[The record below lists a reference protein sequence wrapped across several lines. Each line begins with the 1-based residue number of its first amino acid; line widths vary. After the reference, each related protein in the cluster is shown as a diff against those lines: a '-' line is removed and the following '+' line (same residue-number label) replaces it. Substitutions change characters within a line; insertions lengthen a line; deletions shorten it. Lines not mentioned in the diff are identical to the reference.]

1 MSVLQSA
8 YKQEIPAFQSD
19 KDSCPQCKSERY
31 LNKSMKLLAGPCKH
45 RVCESC
51 VQQIFDAG
59 PAPCPECRR
68 ILRKAEFYLPIFEDL
83 TVENELRIRQRMAM
97 TYNKREEDFKSLN
110 DYNAYLEMVEE
121 LTFRLLYDVDT
132 DEAEY
137 IIEKYRR
144 DNTAS
149 IEKNQ
154 TKLRREDHLQR
165 LISEQENLKRQQH
178 REELAKQ
185 IEDERREKKEAKDKL
200 IDALATSDKDA
211 KDIVKANMIQLKRSS
226 MSTRKTTQKTRF
238 DIEALLGNADDDF
251 EDYVGEEE
259 EEYGPFDPAESPYK
273 PMDVDIRPRYDD
285 PNPAFRQGSH
295 AAAGMTREIH
305 QRYVLEGAMAGLFA
319 PYLHEEV
326 GHNGFAS
333 PGSHDTDSIVVDAQA
348 I

>member
-8 YKQEIPAFQSD
+8 QRQEIPAFQSD

-45 RVCESC
+45 RICESC

-83 TVENELRIRQRMAM
+83 TVENEVRIRQRMAS
-97 TYNKREEDFKSLN
+97 TYNKREEDFKTLA

-121 LTFRLLYDVDT
+121 LTFSLLYDVDT
-132 DEAEY
+132 DETEF

-154 TKLRREDHLQR
+154 SKSRREEQLQK
-165 LISEQENLKRQQH
+165 LISEQERIKRQNH

-185 IEDERREKKEAKDKL
+185 IEEEKREKKEAKDKL

-211 KDIVKANMIQLKRSS
+211 KEIVKANMIQLKKSS
-226 MSTRKTTQKTRF
+226 LNNRNSVQKSRF
-238 DIEALLGNADDDF
+238 DIDAFLGNANDDFDDDAEAE
-251 EDYVGEEE
+251 ED
-259 EEYGPFDPAESPYK
+259 YGPFDPAESPYM
-273 PMDVDIRPRYDD
+273 PMDVALKAKYDD
-285 PNPAFRQGSH
+285 PNPAFRQGSL

-305 QRYVLEGAMAGLFA
+305 QRYVIEGAMAGLFA
-319 PYLHEEV
+319 PYLQDEV
-326 GHNGFAS
+326 AEGGPTPDNNDESSMA
-333 PGSHDTDSIVVDAQA
+333 VDA
-348 I
+348 IVG

>member
-45 RVCESC
+45 RICESC

-83 TVENELRIRQRMAM
+83 TVENEVRIRQRMAM

-110 DYNAYLEMVEE
+110 DYNAYLEMVED

-132 DEAEY
+132 DEAEF

-154 TKLRREDHLQR
+154 TKLRREDHLQK
-165 LISEQENLKRQQH
+165 LISEQENMKRQQH

-185 IEDERREKKEAKDKL
+185 IDEERREKKEAKDKL
-200 IDALATSDKDA
+200 INALATSDKDA
-211 KDIVKANMIQLKRSS
+211 KDIVKANMIQLKKSS
-226 MSTRKTTQKTRF
+226 MITRKAEQKSRF

-251 EDYVGEEE
+251 ADDAGEEE
-259 EEYGPFDPAESPYK
+259 EDYGPFNPAESPYK
-273 PMDVDIRPRYDD
+273 PMDIDIRPKYDD

-319 PYLHEEV
+319 PYLQEEAADD
-326 GHNGFAS
+326 GFAPES
-333 PGSHDTDSIVVDAQA
+333 SDSNSMAVDTQA
-348 I
+348 S

>member
-8 YKQEIPAFQSD
+8 HKQEIPAFQSD

-45 RVCESC
+45 RICESC

-83 TVENELRIRQRMAM
+83 TVENEVRIRQRMAM

-110 DYNAYLEMVEE
+110 DYNMYLEMVED

-154 TKLRREDHLQR
+154 TKSRREDHLQR
-165 LISEQENLKRQQH
+165 LISEQEHMKRQQQ
-178 REELAKQ
+178 REDLTKQ
-185 IEDERREKKEAKDKL
+185 IEEERREKKEAKDKL
-200 IDALATSDKDA
+200 INALATSDKDA
-211 KDIVKANMIQLKRSS
+211 KDIVRENMIQLKKSS
-226 MSTRKTTQKTRF
+226 MSSRKAVHKSRL

-251 EDYVGEEE
+251 DDDVEEE
-259 EEYGPFDPAESPYK
+259 EDYGQFDPAESPYR
-273 PMDVDIRPRYDD
+273 PMDIDLKSRYDD
-285 PNPAFRQGSH
+285 PNPAFRQGSLT
-295 AAAGMTREIH
+295 AAGMTREIH
-305 QRYVLEGAMAGLFA
+305 QRYVLEGAMAGLFV
-319 PYLHEEV
+319 PYLQDETMEDELALETQDTNIMMSV
-326 GHNGFAS
+326 DSQAS
-333 PGSHDTDSIVVDAQA
+333 
-348 I
+348 